1 MKLTRTV
8 LCLFALS
15 TLSACSSLTANLP
28 SNDTLLGELT
38 EQNGRACIR
47 SNDINGF
54 GVLDDD
60 VISIDAR
67 RGEYYLVTT
76 LFRCN
81 SLSISPKIA
90 FKGNFANFCGGGGD
104 SIITGDEACP
114 VKAIY
119 KFNSSKEALDAFAE
133 LTNKR
138 AELREEL
145 NKDATK

>member
-1 MKLTRTV
+1 MKLTHTIFS
-8 LCLFALS
+8 LFTLLS
-15 TLSACSSLTANLP
+15 LSACSSLTVNPP
-28 SNDTLLGELT
+28 SNNALLGELT
-38 EQNGRACIR
+38 KQNGRACVR

-60 VISIDAR
+60 VISIDGR
-67 RGEYYLVTT
+67 RGKYYLVTT

-119 KFNSSKEALDAFAE
+119 EFSSSKEAFDAFAE
-133 LTNKR
+133 VTNKR
-138 AELREEL
+138 AELRQEL
-145 NKDATK
+145 NKDATE